1 MSYTFSL
8 EVLLEYKKRLENEAR
23 LLFVEAQTRVDAAL
37 AVLSESYDQVDRARQ
52 ESSDLTRA
60 GGALAPKLVAN
71 SDFIS
76 GQKFRIEAQRLTIR
90 ELKMTADEL
99 QEAMIEAAKETKT
112 LEKLKERGFETYK
125 KDRRKREMKE
135 TDELVTLRHKPN
147 GGA

>member
-8 EVLLEYKKRLENEAR
+8 EVLLDYKKRLENEAR
-23 LLFVEAQTRVDAAL
+23 LLFVEAQTKVDAAI
-37 AVLSESYDQVDRARQ
+37 AVLGEYYDQVDRTR
-52 ESSDLTRA
+52 EETLNLTRQ
-60 GGALAPKLVAN
+60 GGALAPTLVSN

-76 GQKFRIEAQRLTIR
+76 GQKFRIEAQRLKIR

-99 QEAMIEAAKETKT
+99 QEALIEAAKETKT
-112 LEKLKERGFETYK
+112 LEKLKERGLEAYK